1 MSCLCL
7 IHVQIK
13 DLLCSE
19 DVQTQLA
26 GSLFVGLTTAFH
38 MRKVERNEKSQVSLS
53 PYSCCVN
60 GTHWHD
66 ISRLKPSV
74 LPPPPPLILA
84 FTLQIQVSVICPNE
98 LFYCPT

>member
-19 DVQTQLA
+19 DVQAQLA

-66 ISRLKPSV
+66 ISRLKPSE
-74 LPPPPPLILA
+74 LTPHPSILA
-84 FTLQIQVSVICPNE
+84 FTRQIQVPVICPNE
-98 LFYCPT
+98 LF

>member
-74 LPPPPPLILA
+74 LPPPPTPYFGLHSTNSG
-84 FTLQIQVSVICPNE
+84 FCNMSK
-98 LFYCPT
+98 

>member
-74 LPPPPPLILA
+74 LPPPHPP
-84 FTLQIQVSVICPNE
+84 T
-98 LFYCPT
+98 PTPYFGLHSTNSGFCNMSK